1 MTDTSKEARHKDAAR
16 NLILNR
22 ALDDLEQIISNHD
35 PETDVPIKDGVWD
48 RLDRLACEIE
58 CRERDALRAQL
69 QAARDDNEAM
79 RKAVD
84 GTLSERMVAAGMV
97 PLDAL
102 TQPNCLTKFSV
113 HSGMTALKFFEEWV
127 ERKAKSYGRM
137 QAAHQTGEHP
147 LDPKIFDFVMG
158 KSGAFKEVLE
168 NYRAAL
174 KSTSTEGEG

>member
-1 MTDTSKEARHKDAAR
+1 MTDSPTADIPRDSRTAKDVIDTIAEGQFYEDYDQSTGD
-16 NLILNR
+16 LGILR
-22 ALDDLEQIISNHD
+22 ALLS
-35 PETDVPIKDGVWD
+35 
-48 RLDRLACEIE
+48 
-58 CRERDALRAQL
+58 ERDELRAQL

-97 PLDAL
+97 PLDAM

-113 HSGMTALKFFEEWV
+113 HSGMTDLKFFEEWV
-127 ERKAKSYGRM
+127 ERKAKEYGKM
-137 QAAHQTGEHP
+137 QAAHQAGEYP
-147 LDPKIFDFVMG
+147 LDPEVFDFVLG

-174 KSTSTEGEG
+174 KSTSAEGEG